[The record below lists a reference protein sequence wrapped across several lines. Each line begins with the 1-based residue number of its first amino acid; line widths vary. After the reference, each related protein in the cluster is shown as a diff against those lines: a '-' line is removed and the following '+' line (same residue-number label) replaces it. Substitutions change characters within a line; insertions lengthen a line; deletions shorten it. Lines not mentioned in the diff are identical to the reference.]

1 MELEI
6 GAIQEGKV
14 TGITKFGAFVL
25 LPGGKSGLVHISEI
39 ANAYVNDVNDYLK
52 VGDAVKVKILSVNEA
67 GKVNLSIKQAQP
79 SAPRPAYT
87 PRPAQPSAN
96 AARPAYTPRPAQPAA
111 NAPRP
116 AYTTRPANT
125 YRSAAPRDGEVAPPT
140 GDTSFEDKLKHFMQQ
155 SDSKINDSKIYADRR
170 AGGRRRK

>member
-52 VGDAVKVKILSVNEA
+52 VGDAVKVKVLSVNEA
-67 GKVNLSIKQAQP
+67 GKINLSIKQAQP
-79 SAPRPAYT
+79 SAP
-87 PRPAQPSAN
+87 
-96 AARPAYTPRPAQPAA
+96 RPAYTPRPAQPAA

-125 YRSAAPRDGEVAPPT
+125 YRSAPPHGGEVAPPT
-140 GDTSFEDKLKHFMQQ
+140 GDMRLRVENHLFSAL
-155 SDSKINDSKIYADRR
+155 
-170 AGGRRRK
+170 

>member
-67 GKVNLSIKQAQP
+67 GKINLSIKQAQP

-87 PRPAQPSAN
+87 PRPAQP
-96 AARPAYTPRPAQPAA
+96 AA
-111 NAPRP
+111 NAP
-116 AYTTRPANT
+116 RPANT
-125 YRSAAPRDGEVAPPT
+125 YRSAPPRGGEVAPPT
-140 GDTSFEDKLKHFMQQ
+140 GDASFEDKLKQFMQQ

-170 AGGRRRK
+170 SRGRRRK

>member
-67 GKVNLSIKQAQP
+67 GKINLSIKQAQP

-87 PRPAQPSAN
+87 PRPAQP
-96 AARPAYTPRPAQPAA
+96 AA

-116 AYTTRPANT
+116 ANT
-125 YRSAAPRDGEVAPPT
+125 SRSAPPRGGEVAPPT
-140 GDTSFEDKLKHFMQQ
+140 GDTSFEDKLKQFMQQ

-170 AGGRRRK
+170 SGGRRRK

>member
-67 GKVNLSIKQAQP
+67 GKINLSIKQAQP

-87 PRPAQPSAN
+87 PRPAQP
-96 AARPAYTPRPAQPAA
+96 AA
-111 NAPRP
+111 NAP
-116 AYTTRPANT
+116 RPANT
-125 YRSAAPRDGEVAPPT
+125 YRSAPPRGGEVTPPT
-140 GDTSFEDKLKHFMQQ
+140 GDTSFEDKLKQFMQQ

-170 AGGRRRK
+170 SGGRRRK

>member
-52 VGDAVKVKILSVNEA
+52 VGDTVKVKILSVNEA
-67 GKVNLSIKQAQP
+67 GKINLSIKQAQP
-79 SAPRPAYT
+79 SAPRPT
-87 PRPAQPSAN
+87 
-96 AARPAYTPRPAQPAA
+96 YTPRPAQPAA

-116 AYTTRPANT
+116 TNT
-125 YRSAAPRDGEVAPPT
+125 YRSAPPRGGEVAPPT
-140 GDTSFEDKLKHFMQQ
+140 GDTSFEDKLKQFMQQ

-170 AGGRRRK
+170 SGGRRRK

>member
-39 ANAYVNDVNDYLK
+39 ANAYVNDVNDFLK
-52 VGDAVKVKILSVNEA
+52 VGDTVKVKILSVNEA

-96 AARPAYTPRPAQPAA
+96 AAPRPAYTP
-111 NAPRP
+111 
-116 AYTTRPANT
+116 RPANT

>member
-52 VGDAVKVKILSVNEA
+52 VGDAVKVKVLSVNEA
-67 GKVNLSIKQAQP
+67 GKINLSIKQAM
-79 SAPRPAYT
+79 PRPQ
-87 PRPAQPSAN
+87 RPGRREAP
-96 AARPAYTPRPAQPAA
+96 ARRTAPTPAA
-111 NAPRP
+111 PPEP
-116 AYTTRPANT
+116 AEQT
-125 YRSAAPRDGEVAPPT
+125 
-140 GDTSFEDKLKHFMQQ
+140 FEDKLKQFMSV
-155 SDSKINDSKIYADRR
+155 SDSKQSELNRYIAGKR
-170 AGGRRRK
+170 GGRRRK